1 MIAQFRDDARVNNAI
16 VQTLDEILNSDR
28 KPGFV
33 GEVKI
38 TELALGEEFPRFSNC
53 RILPFP
59 GDSNRLVHILSF
71 LVFSCY
77 SPLESGDGRRSFGHH
92 YSRYRN

>member
-16 VQTLDEILNSDR
+16 VQTLDEVFNSDR

-59 GDSNRLVHILSF
+59 VDSNRLVSTSKASF
-71 LVFSCY
+71 VY
-77 SPLESGDGRRSFGHH
+77 
-92 YSRYRN
+92 

>member
-16 VQTLDEILNSDR
+16 VDTLYKAFNSDR
-28 KPGFV
+28 KPGYI
-33 GEVKI
+33 GEIKI

-59 GDSNRLVHILSF
+59 GDSNRLVTLF
-71 LVFSCY
+71 
-77 SPLESGDGRRSFGHH
+77 
-92 YSRYRN
+92 